1 MRSNQSGILLVSVAI
16 AIAVAGLLTTFWGVN
31 QMRQLRVERA
41 ERVGHS
47 LNMIGNATDTFIA
60 RYHKDINEMLLRP
73 GSTFTLSGHTFTYT
87 PASSSFD
94 YAYVGNLDATSLTTA
109 LDMSGVATKP
119 PHGLGSYEIRVYR
132 ECDRTNPPNCRI
144 NSVTYLTEPAK
155 LAYSSSPDHDF
166 AIIVAKTIGVRG
178 GRSTIDRPEKF
189 RFVDEYQRP
198 TPDTIPNPLRKPG
211 LVAMRGSFQTDS
223 RDTDVA
229 RDGSRNTAADLDM
242 QRDDTNRSIKGVEI
256 IKGIVGVGKPE
267 MSEPEIRRKAPP
279 QATLQPSAEADWH
292 HQGITGKGERWQADE
307 ERP

>member
-16 AIAVAGLLTTFWGVN
+16 AIAVAGLLATFWGVN
-31 QMRQLRVERA
+31 QMRQMRVERA

-60 RYHKDINEMLLRP
+60 KYHKDINEMLSTP
-73 GSTFTLSGHTFTYT
+73 GSTFTLNDHTFTHT
-87 PASSSFD
+87 PASSAFD

-109 LDMSGVATKP
+109 LDISGVATKP
-119 PHGLGSYEIRVYR
+119 PHGLGKYEIRVYR
-132 ECDRTNPPNCRI
+132 ECDRANPPNCRI
-144 NSVTYLTEPAK
+144 NSVAYLTEPAK

-178 GRSTIDRPEKF
+178 GRSTIDRPEAF

-198 TPDTIPNPLRKPG
+198 TPDTIPNPLRKAG
-211 LVAMRGSFQTDS
+211 LVAMRGSFQMHS

-229 RDGSRNTAADLDM
+229 RDGPRDIVADLDG
-242 QRDDTNRSIKGVEI
+242 QSDDTNRSIKGVKT

-267 MSEPEIRRKAPP
+267 MNEPEIKRKAPP
-279 QATLQPSAEADWH
+279 QTPLQLSDDADRH
-292 HQGITGKGERWQADE
+292 SRGITEKGRRWHADDERL
-307 ERP
+307 